1 MKLRQLESILSEV
14 DTFDEPSIDLEQI
27 ATPAHLAARMIY
39 TAAGIIIIYAT
50 MTIDNSYN
58 NHDRII

>member
-27 ATPAHLAARMIY
+27 GNIHLTIPIIMIHSN
-39 TAAGIIIIYAT
+39 A
-50 MTIDNSYN
+50 N
-58 NHDRII
+58 

>member
-27 ATPAHLAARMIY
+27 GNIHLDHIY
-39 TAAGIIIIYAT
+39 HY
-50 MTIDNSYN
+50 DSS
-58 NHDRII
+58 